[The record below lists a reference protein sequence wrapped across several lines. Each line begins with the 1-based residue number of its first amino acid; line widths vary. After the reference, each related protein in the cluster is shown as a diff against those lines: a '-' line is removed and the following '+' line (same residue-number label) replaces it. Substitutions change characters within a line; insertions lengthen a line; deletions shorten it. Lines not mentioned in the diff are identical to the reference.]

1 MTSDARNSG
10 PAVPTL
16 DEELL
21 FWVGDEPLAIRA
33 ADAERIQD
41 IVAEFALGFDRLG
54 TIGPAVTVFGSA
66 RTPEAD
72 PHYR

>member
-41 IVAEFALGFDRLG
+41 IVAEFALGFDRLAA
-54 TIGPAVTVFGSA
+54 IGPAVTVFGSA
-66 RTPEAD
+66 RTPEAH